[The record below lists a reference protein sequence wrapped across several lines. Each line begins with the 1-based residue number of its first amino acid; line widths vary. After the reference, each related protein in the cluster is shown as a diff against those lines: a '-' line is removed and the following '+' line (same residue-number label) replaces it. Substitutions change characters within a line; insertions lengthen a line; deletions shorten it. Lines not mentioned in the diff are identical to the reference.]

1 MRRNPMKTAAA
12 TNQVSTAA
20 TARSEYPPLRRRCR
34 TRARSRTPPMPRPS
48 INRTSGPRRWRP
60 DRSAGV
66 ASRKRFPFG
75 SSLSAIRSGF
85 APAALLA
92 SLLIVLARPGLIGP
106 SLAQEVAG
114 GVPRSPA
121 KLKTRRGPGGG
132 VMLWVYVPRGTS
144 LDRIAVTSDADV
156 PESAVWFDLVNPT
169 HEEDKIVERKAGM
182 AVPTREEMQEI
193 EVTSRLYVENG
204 ARYMTATLMCQS
216 DTDAPKTTPV
226 TFILSGHRLVTVRYD
241 EPRPFMIVGNK
252 LARVCSPTVAG
263 ESVMMDLLDA
273 VIDRAA
279 DILERIGS
287 EVDQI
292 SHDIFEPE
300 GGRADRTRSYNEILK
315 AIGKKGDLA
324 SKVRESLVSI
334 GRLLLYLANEAD
346 SMRWAKESRAQLR
359 GMQRDV
365 HSLSDHAFYLSNKI
379 QFLLDAML
387 GVVTIEQN
395 NVIKIFSV
403 AAVALM
409 PPTLIASIYGM
420 NFKHMPELDWTLGY
434 PVAIALMLLAAALP
448 YFFFKWKK
456 WL

>member
-1 MRRNPMKTAAA
+1 
-12 TNQVSTAA
+12 
-20 TARSEYPPLRRRCR
+20 
-34 TRARSRTPPMPRPS
+34 
-48 INRTSGPRRWRP
+48 
-60 DRSAGV
+60 
-66 ASRKRFPFG
+66 
-75 SSLSAIRSGF
+75 
-85 APAALLA
+85 
-92 SLLIVLARPGLIGP
+92 
-106 SLAQEVAG
+106 
-114 GVPRSPA
+114 
-121 KLKTRRGPGGG
+121 
-132 VMLWVYVPRGTS
+132 MLWVYVPRGASLERMPITS
-144 LDRIAVTSDADV
+144 GAAVA
-156 PESAVWFDLVNPT
+156 ENAIWFDLVNPNL
-169 HEEDKIVERKAGM
+169 EEDKVVERQVGISI
-182 AVPTREEMQEI
+182 PTREEMQEI
-193 EVTSRLYVENG
+193 EVTSRLYSENG
-204 ARYMTATLMCQS
+204 ASYMTATLMCQS
-216 DTDAPKTTPV
+216 DTLTPKTTPV
-226 TFILSGHRLVTVRYD
+226 TFILSDHRLITVRYD
-241 EPRPFMIVGNK
+241 DPRPFMIVGNK
-252 LARVCSPTVAG
+252 LARVCPPAVTG
-263 ESVMMDLLDA
+263 EVVLIDLLDA

-300 GGRADRTRSYNEILK
+300 AEGADRTRSYNEILK

-346 SMRWAKESRAQLR
+346 SMRWAKEARAQLR

-365 HSLSDHAFYLSNKI
+365 HSLSDHAAYLSNKI

-420 NFKHMPELDWTLGY
+420 NFRHMPELDWQLGY
-434 PVAIALMLLAAALP
+434 PIAIVLMLLASALP
-448 YFFFKWKK
+448 YFFFRWKK